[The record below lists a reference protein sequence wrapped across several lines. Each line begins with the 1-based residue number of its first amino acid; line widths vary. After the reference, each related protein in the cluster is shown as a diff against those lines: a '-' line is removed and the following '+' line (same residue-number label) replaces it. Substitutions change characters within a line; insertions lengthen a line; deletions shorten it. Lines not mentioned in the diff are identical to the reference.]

1 MIKQMT
7 NEEWAKEFPPQ
18 EIDYYP
24 EYFEEKK
31 QFNIENYLKLEHIK
45 CNLEM
50 QYECAYRVVKY
61 ESLIFIVSVSS
72 LPNRYS

>member
-7 NEEWAKEFPPQ
+7 NEEWAKEFPPH
-18 EIDYYP
+18 EINYYP

-31 QFNIENYLKLEHIK
+31 LFSIENYLELESIR

-50 QYECAYRVVKY
+50 QDECAYRIVKY
-61 ESLIFIVSVSS
+61 ECLIFLVSVSS
-72 LPNRYS
+72 L